1 VSTKKED
8 TRLRLLEAAETLLL
22 ERGFHHVSLD
32 DIAAA
37 AGVTRQAVYKSHF
50 TSKADLVLAL
60 ARHTHVAR
68 NLDELVAPVRAAKDA
83 DSKLEETIRAI
94 VLIEVRVHD
103 IALVL
108 SAAATSDDGA
118 AVAWRDR
125 LDVKRAALRE
135 ALDGMA
141 AEGRLAPEW
150 TVEEAVD
157 LLAALCSVETYEQLI
172 VDRRWEPETLVRRIW
187 QICRTN
193 LIMPHCSRE
202 RT

>member
-1 VSTKKED
+1 MSTKKED

-68 NLDELVAPVRAAKDA
+68 NLDELIAPMRAATDA
-83 DSKLEETIRAI
+83 DSKLHETVRSI

-103 IALVL
+103 IARVL
-108 SAAATSDDGA
+108 SAAATSDAGA

-125 LDVKRAALRE
+125 MDVKRGALRD
-135 ALDGMA
+135 ALEGVA
-141 AEGRLAPEW
+141 AEGRLSPEW
-150 TVEEAVD
+150 TVDEAVD
-157 LLAALCSVETYEQLI
+157 MLAALTSVETYEQL
-172 VDRRWEPETLVRRIW
+172 VFDRGWEPETLVRRIW

-193 LIMPHCSRE
+193 LMK
-202 RT
+202 